1 MMAFNC
7 FAYYTCYIINSS
19 YINNYIRIFKRELRR
34 EHFGLEGLFK
44 GKNLMRV
51 STDMLIEFEL
61 IYVLIVGD
69 DGKIKGFD

>member
-1 MMAFNC
+1 
-7 FAYYTCYIINSS
+7 
-19 YINNYIRIFKRELRR
+19 LD
-34 EHFGLEGLFK
+34 GLFK